1 MQPPW
6 FNVIADG
13 KSVKDRP
20 EPWQVNSPDASDT
33 SKEEGKKMDIN
44 VRMNEIMNDLHTRV
58 QKQCTP
64 VCRGVQY

>member
-1 MQPPW
+1 
-6 FNVIADG
+6 
-13 KSVKDRP
+13 
-20 EPWQVNSPDASDT
+20 
-33 SKEEGKKMDIN
+33 MDIN